1 VKKRSRLAQI
11 IRMEFKLTAANK
23 AFIVLT
29 VLGPFLI
36 FAVTVLPTILATRG
50 GVGGADLKVAVA
62 NADPAFLEGMRA
74 ALAQS
79 RIRVFE
85 AQGDPAQLDAAVQA
99 GAFDGYLVLPD
110 DLAAAERIQYVSKNV
125 SDFRVMGVLQGV
137 IGQTVVAAR
146 LVRAGLPPEKV
157 PGLTRPPVIETRQL
171 ASSGQKENRD
181 FLSVL
186 MTGLT
191 LGMLLYMTVL
201 LYGQTIGRSVL
212 TEKTSKTVEI
222 MLSTVR
228 PMELLF
234 GKILGKALAS
244 LLQYGI
250 WLSVTALFLRLLGPR
265 LGLSLTMGGSLQT
278 LAYLVL
284 YFVLAFFLY
293 CSLFAALGA
302 ASQDEQHLGQ
312 LSWPLIVFLV
322 VPIVMISPVI
332 GSPNSPVI
340 VALSLFPLTAS
351 EVMFMRIVAGAA
363 VPWEIAASIGILL
376 AAIAGAV
383 ALSAKVFRV
392 GILMTGRRFRL
403 GEILRWLRA

>member
-1 VKKRSRLAQI
+1 
-11 IRMEFKLTAANK
+11 MEFRLTAANK

-36 FAVTVLPTILATRG
+36 FAVTALPAILATRG
-50 GVGGADLKVAVA
+50 GVGGGAELKVAVV

-74 ALAQS
+74 ALAPN

-85 AQGDPAQLDAAVQA
+85 ASGSTQTLNEAVA
-99 GAFDGYLVLPD
+99 SGAFDGYLVLPD
-110 DLAAAERIQYVSKNV
+110 DLAAAERIEYVSKNV
-125 SDFRVMGVLQGV
+125 SDFRVTGVLQGV
-137 IGQTVVAAR
+137 IAQSVVAAR
-146 LVRAGLPPEKV
+146 LVRAGLPPETV
-157 PGLTRPPVIETRQL
+157 PALTRPPVITTQQL
-171 ASSGQKENRD
+171 ASSGQKESRD

-234 GKILGKALAS
+234 GKVLGKALAS
-244 LLQYGI
+244 LLQYAV
-250 WLSVTALFLRLLGPR
+250 WLSTTALFLRLLGPR
-265 LGLSLTMGGSLQT
+265 LGLAVSLGASLST
-278 LAYLVL
+278 LGFLVL
-284 YFVLAFFLY
+284 FFVLAFFLY

-332 GSPNSPVI
+332 GNPDSPLI

-363 VPWEIAASIGILL
+363 LPWEIAASVAIQL
-376 AAIAGAV
+376 ASIAGAV
-383 ALSAKVFRV
+383 ALSAKIFRV

-403 GEILRWLRA
+403 PEILRWIRA